1 MLKYTVQLILSIDLG
16 SRKFFQ
22 NLFLFIF
29 SFLSFLRSFSLVRR
43 DRTEVAQNLV
53 KMPNINRSKWQRKY
67 FQSFQCAMIIWIFG
81 SYAFLKTIIKYSS
94 CLSFYL
100 SFSYGFSRRS
110 FRLWSFLRNS
120 YITGILEVYIFII
133 TIIIE
138 CFVILVMFFV
148 HSKVWCI
155 AMQRFKIKI
164 LQIKRIIVMKVT
176 RLSWHCSAWEGVF
189 LFF

>member
-1 MLKYTVQLILSIDLG
+1 
-16 SRKFFQ
+16 
-22 NLFLFIF
+22 
-29 SFLSFLRSFSLVRR
+29 
-43 DRTEVAQNLV
+43 
-53 KMPNINRSKWQRKY
+53 
-67 FQSFQCAMIIWIFG
+67 MIIWIFG

-100 SFSYGFSRRS
+100 SFSYWFSRRS

-120 YITGILEVYIFII
+120 YITGIFEVHIFII

-138 CFVILVMFFV
+138 CLVILVMLFV

-176 RLSWHCSAWEGVF
+176 RLGWHCSAWEGVF
-189 LFF
+189 YFSKLRLMLKLVSSIRPGSPPSWSWCSSSGESWGLCDRKALHFSSQAVVRI